1 MSFLRCFQIAASCL
15 GLSLAVTTQG
25 QDWPQWLGVNRDG
38 KTAGFSA
45 PKSWPKELTQKWK
58 VSVGDGVSTPSLVG
72 DKLYVFSRQNG
83 AEIARCLDAATGKE
97 LWQQKY
103 DALGATGPASGFSG
117 PRATPVVADGK
128 VVTYGVRGMLS
139 CLDAKDGKVLWRKE
153 EFNGGVPRFFT
164 SSSPLFTDGLCVA
177 QLGGGEKEGG
187 VFAFAIGDGEEKWR
201 WTGDAPGYA
210 SPVLMTIDGTKVA
223 IAVTD
228 TKLVALN
235 LADGKKS
242 LEIGFAAQGRG
253 GYNAATPIVDGQT
266 LIYSGSGRGSTAVKL
281 VKKGDVLAAEDLWK
295 NTDNSVVFNSPVLKN
310 GAVYGLSA
318 GNDIFCINARD
329 GKTAWSVSSSG
340 GSSGTA
346 GSSPGQIASAPGG
359 GGGERKGGRGG
370 GGMGRSGFGSIVD
383 AGSVMLAMTPSAE
396 LVVFEPSD
404 SAYKEVARIK
414 VAEGSTYAMPVPSGN
429 RLFLKDQDS
438 VMLLSVQ

>member
-1 MSFLRCFQIAASCL
+1 
-15 GLSLAVTTQG
+15 
-25 QDWPQWLGVNRDG
+25 
-38 KTAGFSA
+38 
-45 PKSWPKELTQKWK
+45 
-58 VSVGDGVSTPSLVG
+58 
-72 DKLYVFSRQNG
+72 
-83 AEIARCLDAATGKE
+83 
-97 LWQQKY
+97 
-103 DALGATGPASGFSG
+103 
-117 PRATPVVADGK
+117 
-128 VVTYGVRGMLS
+128 
-139 CLDAKDGKVLWRKE
+139 
-153 EFNGGVPRFFT
+153 
-164 SSSPLFTDGLCVA
+164 
-177 QLGGGEKEGG
+177 
-187 VFAFAIGDGEEKWR
+187 
-201 WTGDAPGYA
+201 
-210 SPVLMTIDGTKVA
+210 
-223 IAVTD
+223 
-228 TKLVALN
+228 
-235 LADGKKS
+235 
-242 LEIGFAAQGRG
+242 
-253 GYNAATPIVDGQT
+253 
-266 LIYSGSGRGSTAVKL
+266 
-281 VKKGDVLAAEDLWK
+281 VLAAEDLWK

-329 GKTAWSVSSSG
+329 GKTAWSVASSS